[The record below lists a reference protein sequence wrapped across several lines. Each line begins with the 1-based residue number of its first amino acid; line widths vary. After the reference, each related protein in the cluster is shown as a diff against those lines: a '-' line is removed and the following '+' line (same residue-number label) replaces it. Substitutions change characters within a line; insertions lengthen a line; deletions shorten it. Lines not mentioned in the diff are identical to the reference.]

1 MGYWLTFY
9 KPFYNSWEALR
20 LRMLS
25 RIFPLALLVRF
36 SKGSLLAYLL
46 EEGLKSLTFMTK
58 LIV

>member
-1 MGYWLTFY
+1 MGYLKTFY
-9 KPFYNSWEALR
+9 KPFYNIRLSDS

-46 EEGLKSLTFMTK
+46 EEGLEEYD
-58 LIV
+58 